1 MLLQGRLQVAGDM
14 RGQRFDGGAGSA
26 AVAVEGDVV
35 GDARAEGVR
44 CVRINAG
51 LVEHQQAGAEAE
63 ALAQVVGDHK
73 YGELGFVPQLQQQA
87 VHVLADAG
95 VEGAEGL
102 IEQQHARLHDQR
114 LGDGQPLL
122 HAAGELAGVFVQG
135 VAETDLV
142 QNHRRLFAGF
152 AFGGAE
158 QPAEQFRARQLQA
171 DGDVVQHTQVRE
183 HRVALKY
190 HATAAIGFGGQRLTT
205 EQTPV
210 GRVNALL
217 EAVKELLAA
226 AKGPALNLAN
236 VAGRTGLIVGLTK
249 MLNYVV
255 RDYVDDALKMGN
267 TPDAVKAWWVSAM
280 AMIGPSLILIGAIR
294 NGLNGTG
301 SVSSNLWRVLTA
313 SMTVGALIASHLTGT
328 ASKTLPAMV
337 GATLYSVLRDLLN
350 TLFPLK
356 DNAAAPSGM
365 NTGATAVIYG
375 VSQYIL
381 AQVGQLIPTVNG
393 SGLMPNLI
401 RTSLDSFG
409 LVLDDVV
416 YMLCRSCDWL
426 TGASMPEPPVA
437 GYEQER
443 DRTLKVLAS
452 AQVPDRHQCANT
464 AFNIGGQRMAV
475 AHAFTLMLPA
485 IFSILQTSEV
495 EDPQGLLN
503 LFIGFMCAV
512 VYLPLVFGTLM
523 RTDRSYTLSE
533 TPTA

>member
-1 MLLQGRLQVAGDM
+1 METNVLGTLPPPSAAHATESRGTSPPLLGALALHPSELASQLPPDLQSKRFAASLRQMGAAAAREFEAIDLGHIDAQVAQDIEDFV
-14 RGQRFDGGAGSA
+14 RNGQRSGGSDL
-26 AVAVEGDVV
+26 ES
-35 GDARAEGVR
+35 
-44 CVRINAG
+44 
-51 LVEHQQAGAEAE
+51 
-63 ALAQVVGDHK
+63 
-73 YGELGFVPQLQQQA
+73 
-87 VHVLADAG
+87 
-95 VEGAEGL
+95 
-102 IEQQHARLHDQR
+102 
-114 LGDGQPLL
+114 
-122 HAAGELAGVFVQG
+122 VFVQ
-135 VAETDLV
+135 A
-142 QNHRRLFAGF
+142 
-152 AFGGAE
+152 
-158 QPAEQFRARQLQA
+158 
-171 DGDVVQHTQVRE
+171 
-183 HRVALKY
+183 
-190 HATAAIGFGGQRLTT
+190 QRLTT

-210 GRVNALL
+210 GRMNALF
-217 EAVKELLAA
+217 EAAKDLLAA
-226 AKGPALNLAN
+226 AKGPALNLAH

-255 RDYVDDALKMGN
+255 RDYVDDAMKMGN
-267 TPDAVKAWWVSAM
+267 TPDAVKAWWVSAL
-280 AMIGPSLILIGAIR
+280 AMIGPALILVGAVR

-313 SMTVGALIASHLTGT
+313 SLTVGALIASRLTGMD
-328 ASKTLPAMV
+328 SKTLPAMV

-475 AHAFTLMLPA
+475 AHAFTLILPA
-485 IFSILQTSEV
+485 MFSILQTSEV

-503 LFIGFMCAV
+503 LFIGFMSAAI
-512 VYLPLVFGTLM
+512 YLPLVFGALM

>member
-1 MLLQGRLQVAGDM
+1 MVTHVQGISTPRPAAQTIELPGTCPPLLGVLPLHASELASQLPPGFETR
-14 RGQRFDGGAGSA
+14 RFAASLRQMDA
-26 AVAVEGDVV
+26 AVAREF
-35 GDARAEGVR
+35 
-44 CVRINAG
+44 
-51 LVEHQQAGAEAE
+51 EAIE
-63 ALAQVVGDHK
+63 LGHIDAQVAQDI
-73 YGELGFVPQLQQQA
+73 EDFVRN
-87 VHVLADAG
+87 G
-95 VEGAEGL
+95 
-102 IEQQHARLHDQR
+102 QR
-114 LGDGQPLL
+114 SGGSDL
-122 HAAGELAGVFVQG
+122 ESVFVQ
-135 VAETDLV
+135 A
-142 QNHRRLFAGF
+142 
-152 AFGGAE
+152 
-158 QPAEQFRARQLQA
+158 
-171 DGDVVQHTQVRE
+171 
-183 HRVALKY
+183 
-190 HATAAIGFGGQRLTT
+190 QRLTT

-210 GRVNALL
+210 GRMNAML
-217 EAVKELLAA
+217 EAAKELLAA

-301 SVSSNLWRVLTA
+301 SVSSNLWRLLTA

-356 DNAAAPSGM
+356 DNAAAPSGL

-381 AQVGQLIPTVNG
+381 AQVGQLIPTGNG
-393 SGLMPNLI
+393 SGLLPNLI

-485 IFSILQTSEV
+485 MFSILQTSEV

-503 LFIGFMCAV
+503 LFIGFMAAA
-512 VYLPLVFGTLM
+512 VYLPLVFGALM